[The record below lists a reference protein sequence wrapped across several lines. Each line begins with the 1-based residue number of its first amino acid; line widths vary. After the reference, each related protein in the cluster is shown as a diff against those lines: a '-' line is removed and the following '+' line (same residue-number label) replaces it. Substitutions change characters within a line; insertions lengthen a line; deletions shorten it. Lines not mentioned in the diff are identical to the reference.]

1 MNIKRAILTGVY
13 TYIISFVIFGLLSF
27 FVKDNVMLLYI
38 LNWIVTVPLVLLLAK
53 WYFRKGKITTKT
65 GFLLGL
71 IIIGV
76 GLSFDATFYIL
87 TILMQQSTEIF
98 DNMYKDWKFYL
109 SVAEVVALTTYAGF
123 EFDATYTKY

>member
-13 TYIISFVIFGLLSF
+13 TYIISFVVFGLLSF

-53 WYFRKGKITTKT
+53 WYFRKGKITIKT